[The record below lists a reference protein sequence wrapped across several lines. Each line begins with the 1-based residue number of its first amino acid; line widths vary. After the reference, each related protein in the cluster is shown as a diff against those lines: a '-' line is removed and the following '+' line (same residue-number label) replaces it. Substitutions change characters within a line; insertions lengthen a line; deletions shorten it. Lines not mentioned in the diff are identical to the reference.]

1 MSKPKNIYP
10 NINMLMTGQRLKKLI
25 FEKGFTVKDIQNHL
39 QLSCPQPVY
48 RWMRGEILPSVD
60 HLYVLSKLFGV
71 HMEDMLVSKNM
82 PADAMIFESRKNER
96 RHLLAYYEHLKK
108 IA

>member
-1 MSKPKNIYP
+1 MTKPKNIYP
-10 NINMLMTGQRLKKLI
+10 NINMLKTGQRLKKLI

-60 HLYVLSKLFGV
+60 HLYVLSKVLGV
-71 HMEDMLVSKNM
+71 HMEDMLVPKNL
-82 PADAMIFESRKNER
+82 PVATVFETRENGRKY
-96 RHLLAYYEHLKK
+96 LLAYYECLKK

>member
-1 MSKPKNIYP
+1 MAKPKNIYP
-10 NINMLMTGQRLKKLI
+10 NINMVLTGRQLKKLI

-60 HLYVLSKLFGV
+60 HLYVLSKLLGI
-71 HMEDMLVSKNM
+71 HMEDILVPKNAS
-82 PADAMIFESRKNER
+82 ADVVIYEECKNER
-96 RHLLAYYEHLKK
+96 KHLLTYYECLKK

>member
-1 MSKPKNIYP
+1 MAKPENIYP
-10 NINMLMTGQRLKKLI
+10 NINMQKTGQRLKKLI

-60 HLYVLSKLFGV
+60 HLYVLSKLLGV
-71 HMEDMLVSKNM
+71 HMEDMLVPKDIF
-82 PADAMIFESRKNER
+82 ADMTIFESYKSER
-96 RHLLAYYEHLKK
+96 RHLLTYYECLKK

>member
-1 MSKPKNIYP
+1 MAKPKNIYP
-10 NINMLMTGQRLKKLI
+10 NINMLKTGQRLKKLI

-60 HLYVLSKLFGV
+60 HLYVLSKLLGV
-71 HMEDMLVSKNM
+71 HMEDMLVPKDM
-82 PADAMIFESRKNER
+82 PADVAVFEVQKSKCK
-96 RHLLAYYEHLKK
+96 HLLAYYECLKK

>member
-10 NINMLMTGQRLKKLI
+10 NINMQKTGQCLKKLI
-25 FEKGFTVKDIQNHL
+25 FEKGFTVKDIQNYL

-60 HLYVLSKLFGV
+60 HLYVLSKLLGV
-71 HMEDMLVSKNM
+71 HMEDMLIPKDI
-82 PADAMIFESRKNER
+82 PADVVIFELGRNQR
-96 RHLLAYYEHLKK
+96 RHLLTYYERLKK

>member
-10 NINMLMTGQRLKKLI
+10 NINMQKTGQRIKKLI

-60 HLYVLSKLFGV
+60 HMYVLSKLLGV
-71 HMEDMLVSKNM
+71 HMEDILIPKDI
-82 PADAMIFESRKNER
+82 PADVVIFELGRNRR
-96 RHLLAYYEHLKK
+96 RHLLAYYERLKK

>member
-10 NINMLMTGQRLKKLI
+10 NINMVLTGQRLKKLI
-25 FEKGFTVKDIQNHL
+25 FEKGFTVKDIQNCL
-39 QLSCPQPVY
+39 QLSCPQPIY

-60 HLYVLSKLFGV
+60 HLYVLSKLFGI
-71 HMEDMLVSKNM
+71 HMEDMLVSKNIS
-82 PADAMIFESRKNER
+82 ADVAIFEAQKNEH
-96 RHLLAYYEHLKK
+96 RHLLAYYERLRK